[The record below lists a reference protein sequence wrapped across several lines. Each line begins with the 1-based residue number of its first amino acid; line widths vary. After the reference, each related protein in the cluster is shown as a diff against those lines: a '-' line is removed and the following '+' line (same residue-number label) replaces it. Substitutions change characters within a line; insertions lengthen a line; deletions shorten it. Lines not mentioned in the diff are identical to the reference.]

1 MSPFIGITSAAL
13 VSGSILLAGLGIVPA
28 VAGGL
33 LAFGIQRVIMTVIT
47 VILEINR
54 FCVFKEILENMT
66 MCL

>member
-13 VSGSILLAGLGIVPA
+13 VSGCVLLAGLGVVPA

-47 VILEINR
+47 V
-54 FCVFKEILENMT
+54 MQ
-66 MCL
+66 

>member
-13 VSGSILLAGLGIVPA
+13 VSGSILLAGVVPA

-47 VILEINR
+47 V
-54 FCVFKEILENMT
+54 MQ
-66 MCL
+66 

>member
-13 VSGSILLAGLGIVPA
+13 VSGAILLAGVGIVPA

-47 VILEINR
+47 V
-54 FCVFKEILENMT
+54 MQ
-66 MCL
+66 

>member
-13 VSGSILLAGLGIVPA
+13 VSGSILLAGLGVVPA

-47 VILEINR
+47 VML
-54 FCVFKEILENMT
+54 
-66 MCL
+66 

>member
-13 VSGSILLAGLGIVPA
+13 VSGGILLAGLGVVPA

-47 VILEINR
+47 V
-54 FCVFKEILENMT
+54 MQ
-66 MCL
+66 

>member
-13 VSGSILLAGLGIVPA
+13 VSGGILLAGLGVVSA

-47 VILEINR
+47 V
-54 FCVFKEILENMT
+54 MQ
-66 MCL
+66 